1 MTLPILMTDMTRII
15 AICNQKGG
23 VGKTNTVANLGAAFA
38 TMGKRTLLVDLDP
51 RGDLTSS
58 FGIDGD
64 ALETTVYEALFD
76 QTVSLVDASVLLPG
90 ENLALV
96 PANTNLAAGEL
107 LLMARDRG
115 ERERVLAG
123 LLQQVSPDVEL
134 LLIDTPPGLQLLT
147 VNALVAARE
156 VLVPQQ
162 CSFISLHGLK
172 QLQKTVD
179 GVRETLNP
187 ELHICGIVATM
198 LDKRTL
204 HHREVIAMMREA
216 FGPLVFETVIPASI
230 RFQEAP
236 AAGTPVIHY
245 APQSAGALAYVALAK
260 EVLNRGKAS

>member
-1 MTLPILMTDMTRII
+1 MTRVI

-38 TMGKRTLLVDLDP
+38 AMGKRTLLVDLDP

-58 FGIDGD
+58 FGIDGT
-64 ALETTVYEALFD
+64 ALRTTVYQALFD
-76 QTVSLVDASVLLPG
+76 DAISLADASVLLLG
-90 ENLALV
+90 DSLTLV
-96 PANTNLAAGEL
+96 PANTDLAASEM
-107 LLMARDRG
+107 LLMERSRG
-115 ERERVLAG
+115 ERERLLVG
-123 LLQQVSPDVEL
+123 LLQQMSPDVEFV
-134 LLIDTPPGLQLLT
+134 LIDTPPGLQLLT
-147 VNALVAARE
+147 INALVAARE
-156 VLVPQQ
+156 VVVPQQ

-172 QLQKTVD
+172 QLQRTVD

-204 HHREVIAMMREA
+204 HHREVITMMREA

-245 APQSAGALAYVALAK
+245 APQSAGAVAYVALAE
-260 EVLNRGKAS
+260 EVLNRGKAG

>member
-1 MTLPILMTDMTRII
+1 MTRTI

-38 TMGKRTLLVDLDP
+38 QMGKRTLLVDLDP

-58 FGIDGD
+58 FGIDAD
-64 ALETTVYEALFD
+64 TLEVTVYEALFD
-76 QTVSLVDASVLLPG
+76 PAVSLVDASVLLPAD
-90 ENLALV
+90 NLALV
-96 PANTNLAAGEL
+96 PANTNLAAGEM
-107 LLMARDRG
+107 LLMERG
-115 ERERVLAG
+115 RGDRERILAD
-123 LLQQVSPDVEL
+123 LLQQVSPEVEFV
-134 LLIDTPPGLQLLT
+134 LIDTPPGLQLLT

-179 GVRETLNP
+179 GVREALNP

-198 LDKRTL
+198 LDRRTL
-204 HHREVIAMMREA
+204 HHREVITLMREA
-216 FGPLVFETVIPASI
+216 FGELVFETMIPTSI

-236 AAGTPVIHY
+236 ATGTPVIQY
-245 APQSAGALAYVALAK
+245 APQSTGAVAYVALAM
-260 EVLNRGKAS
+260 EVLDRGKAS